1 MKIHQT
7 DGKLLLAKERNA
19 SGEKIAIR
27 EDTNSPTVSH
37 TAAHATFMIGPF
49 PQSVHPLPMPTLLR
63 ILRHTFRFP
72 LQSGISL
79 SMAILCT
86 SLVLVLPGITMQFID
101 VIIGKN
107 RPDLILPTAAI
118 GVGAI
123 LIRQLLF
130 TLRTYFNN
138 SLELKLTHL
147 IRVELYD
154 KLQRLPVKWF
164 DSTSSG
170 EIMSRVADDV
180 PTTNRVI
187 IEGVDQAIAAILQF
201 TIVIS
206 YMFYHSWQLTLVTL
220 VPLPFI
226 GAITSWWSR
235 RSEPLWEASSE
246 ATSALN
252 AVLHDN
258 LSGIR
263 QIKAYTVEPEALQSF
278 DRASR
283 KVGEKH
289 MTVMRGQSMVWP
301 GVSFIAES
309 GIILMVAFGA
319 HWTLKGQLTTGVLI
333 AFIAAWGSLFDP
345 ISRINTLSQTFT
357 RGVVSAK
364 RVFKIIDT
372 PDESHITEG
381 ERPAELKGHVQF
393 EKVSFS
399 YSDEAPTISE
409 LTLEAKPG
417 ETVALVGATGAGK
430 STILNLLTRFYEP
443 TGGRILIDG
452 HPLENLSK
460 EWLRDQLG
468 YVTQESFLFNT
479 TLRENLQ
486 LAKQGATDDEIWA
499 ALESANAASFVRASA
514 QGLDTVAGERGVR
527 FSGGEKQR
535 LSIARALLKNPP
547 LLLLDEATSALDNT
561 TERLVQQALENLRSD
576 RTCFVIAHRLS
587 TVQKANRICVLDH
600 GRLIEQGTH
609 QELMANNGSYAKLC
623 AASFS
628 IDPRPHD

>member
-1 MKIHQT
+1 M
-7 DGKLLLAKERNA
+7 
-19 SGEKIAIR
+19 S
-27 EDTNSPTVSH
+27 
-37 TAAHATFMIGPF
+37 
-49 PQSVHPLPMPTLLR
+49 TLVR

-72 LQSGISL
+72 LQSSISL
-79 SMAILCT
+79 TMAVMCT
-86 SLVLVLPGITMQFID
+86 ALVLVLPGITMRFID
-101 VIIGKN
+101 VIIPQK

-123 LIRQLLF
+123 LVRQLLF

-180 PTTNRVI
+180 PTTNRII

-201 TIVIS
+201 LIVMA

-220 VPLPFI
+220 IPLPFI
-226 GAITSWWSR
+226 GLITSWWSR
-235 RSEPLWEASSE
+235 RSEPLWRASSE

-263 QIKAYTVEPEALQSF
+263 QIKAYTVEPEALENF
-278 DRASR
+278 DKASK

-289 MTVMRGQSMVWP
+289 MTVMRGQSLVWP

-319 HWTLKGQLTTGVLI
+319 FWTLKGHLTTGTVI

-357 RGVVSAK
+357 RGIVSAK

-381 ERPAELKGHVQF
+381 ERPAELRGHVQF
-393 EKVSFS
+393 ENVSFS
-399 YSDEAPTISE
+399 YSDEAPTINA
-409 LTLEAKPG
+409 LTLEARPG

-430 STILNLLTRFYEP
+430 STVLNLLTRFYEP

-452 HPLENLSK
+452 SPLADLSK

-479 TLRENLQ
+479 SLRDNLL
-486 LAKQGATDDEIWA
+486 LAKKDATDAEIWE
-499 ALESANAASFVRASA
+499 ALESANAASFVRASPE
-514 QGLDTVAGERGVR
+514 GLDTVAGERGVR

-587 TVQKANRICVLDH
+587 TVQKADRICVLHH
-600 GRLIEQGTH
+600 GKLIEQGTH
-609 QELMANNGSYAKLC
+609 AELIALGGAYAKLC
-623 AASFS
+623 EATFANES
-628 IDPRPHD
+628 RPVA